1 MTIPPP
7 ATTESEDRGRNLR
20 SQPYKA
26 HFLHV
31 IEGHKVGRTISKWA
45 LKVFGCYIIIYIH
58 FDDLIPILAV
68 VFYIDFVHANN
79 DFLEL
84 NFIQTAHKC

>member
-1 MTIPPP
+1 MNIWSLT
-7 ATTESEDRGRNLR
+7 
-20 SQPYKA
+20 
-26 HFLHV
+26 LHV
-31 IEGHKVGRTISKWA
+31 IEGHKVGRTIIKWA
-45 LKVFGCYIIIYIH
+45 LKVFGCYTIIYIH
-58 FDDLIPILAV
+58 FDNLIPILAV